1 VAAAP
6 GSLALVEKKPHNS
19 RTHGERW
26 SKYPAAA
33 PGSLALVEKKP
44 QQFTDTRRTL
54 VEISVAERRPLV
66 ASVLPS

>member
-1 VAAAP
+1 V
-6 GSLALVEKKPHNS
+6 
-19 RTHGERW
+19 
-26 SKYPAAA
+26 AAA